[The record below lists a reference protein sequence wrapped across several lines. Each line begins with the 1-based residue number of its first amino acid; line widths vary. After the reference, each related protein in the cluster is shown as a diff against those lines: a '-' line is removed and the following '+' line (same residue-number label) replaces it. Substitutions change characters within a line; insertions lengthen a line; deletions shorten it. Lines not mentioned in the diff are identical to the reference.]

1 MMKQALQLSI
11 KSMQKAIDS
20 GVVLLHVVR
29 VTFVATLLFGL
40 AFGFLSGEFAGSLA
54 ISLTISIT
62 LSFLFVLDHHL
73 LRPRLT
79 RFPRDRQLILEV
91 AFASLETVLG
101 AALAFLVCVRIYRID
116 IPLTSVVFCIVLV
129 FGMVLIMRS
138 IRYASEFYH
147 DLGKKE
153 LLAEQLRTLAAEAE
167 LTALRAQINPHFL
180 FNTLNTIAQL
190 VHTDAERA
198 EETVERL
205 AEMFRYSLNSSDQR
219 SVLLGDELDFLDI
232 YLDIEKVRFGDRL
245 RISRDIAPETLDTL
259 IPSLILQPLVE
270 NAIKHGRKADG
281 SIDLVIRAHLSDE
294 TVEITVTDRG
304 PGVPQHFRID
314 GSSGRGL
321 RNVDGRLRKTY
332 GDMWGLEITSGE
344 LGGTVVVVRIP
355 VGRDE

>member
-1 MMKQALQLSI
+1 MP
-11 KSMQKAIDS
+11 KAIDS
-20 GVVLLHVVR
+20 SDVLLHVIR
-29 VTFVATLLFGL
+29 VTIVATLLFGL
-40 AFGFLSGEFAGSLA
+40 AFGFFSGEFAGSLA

-62 LSFLFVLDHHL
+62 LSLLFVLDHHL

-101 AALAFLVCVRIYRID
+101 AAVALLVCVRIYRID
-116 IPLTSVVFCIVLV
+116 IPLGSVVFSIVLV

-138 IRYASEFYH
+138 IRYAREFYH

-190 VHTDAERA
+190 VHSDAGRA

-245 RISRDIAPETLDTL
+245 RISRDIAPETLDIL

-270 NAIKHGRKADG
+270 NTIKHGRKADG
-281 SIDLVIRAHLSDE
+281 SIDLVIRAHLSDD
-294 TVEITVTDRG
+294 TAEITVTDRG
-304 PGVPQHFRID
+304 PGLPRHFRIED
-314 GSSGRGL
+314 STGCGL
-321 RNVDGRLRKTY
+321 RNVDSRLRKTY
-332 GDMWGLEITSGE
+332 GNKWGLEIATGE
-344 LGGTVVVVRIP
+344 PRGTVVIVRIP
-355 VGRDE
+355 VEKEA